1 MYKRQEYYS
10 IVAEEG
16 SGVILQNN
24 LLIFLNDILQKP
36 GNDYVFEGGTRISFR
51 EPPKP
56 GSKFKMYFYTGSA
69 DDFVQVD
76 VDETIKPG
84 DELTL
89 QYFNDSVV
97 NSSITNGIRNDSV
110 ITLAKQSGHDSR
122 VIYELIASDTVETT
136 TYAGVGI
143 STDADFNRPTVWRK
157 QTKDL
162 IIDGVSLSLIHI

>member
-1 MYKRQEYYS
+1 
-10 IVAEEG
+10 
-16 SGVILQNN
+16 
-24 LLIFLNDILQKP
+24 
-36 GNDYVFEGGTRISFR
+36 
-51 EPPKP
+51 
-56 GSKFKMYFYTGSA
+56 MYFYTGSA

-89 QYFNDSVV
+89 QCFNDSVV
-97 NSSITNGIRNDSV
+97 NSSFIQTGIDSTGKPILGIRTESV
-110 ITLAKQSGHDSR
+110 TSLAKQSRQDSR

-143 STDADFNRPTVWRK
+143 STDADFNRPTIWRK

-162 IIDGVSLSLIHI
+162 IIDGVSISKERNYLEPSISPITGIIKSISPTDGKIYVLSLIHI